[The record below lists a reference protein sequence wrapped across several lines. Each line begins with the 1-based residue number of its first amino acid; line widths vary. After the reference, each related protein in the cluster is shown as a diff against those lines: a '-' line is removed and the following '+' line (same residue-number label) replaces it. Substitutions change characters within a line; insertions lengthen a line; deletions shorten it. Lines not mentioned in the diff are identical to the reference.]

1 MSLARTTMADNIVTL
16 LQASTKTEL
25 AKLDNNAIQFGTRK
39 FESIF
44 AVTWKTG
51 ILVTLGGGTVEMENI
66 GGSKEDVQQDIEIV
80 IYQLGYD
87 PAADQKLVS
96 AILEE
101 VEEVLRA
108 NLTLSGG
115 GTLMSGRTL
124 NFLPPVARGSL
135 VLHWAV
141 LIVKYRKTG
150 T

>member
-44 AVTWKTG
+44 ALQWKTG
-51 ILVTLGGGTVEMENI
+51 ILVTLGGGTAEMENI
-66 GGSKEDVQQDIEIV
+66 GGSKEDVQQDIEVV
-80 IYQLGYD
+80 IYNIGHD
-87 PAADQKLVS
+87 PATDQKLVA

-101 VEEVLRA
+101 AEEVLRA
-108 NLTLSGG
+108 NMTLSGG
-115 GTLMSGRTL
+115 GTLMASRTI
-124 NFLPPVARGSL
+124 NFLPPVARGN
-135 VLHWAV
+135 VMLHWAV
-141 LIVKYRKTG
+141 STVRYRKTG